1 MEGDENKQYTGVPAI
16 LYTALWHVREMGFLK
31 RMLGELKIKR
41 TSLYVHFDD
50 YPPGGIVT
58 VDPEKGD
65 YEVVAVEA
73 GQAIDLD
80 SCDCAVT
87 GQLKPVVQ
95 LLEHD
100 KNLLLGVLG
109 LVLQR
114 KIRIKGLFRLLKAA
128 KLISRCI

>member
-1 MEGDENKQYTGVPAI
+1 MEGNEHKLLSGVPAI
-16 LYTALWHVREMGFLK
+16 LYTALWHAREAGFLK
-31 RMLGELKIKR
+31 TILAELKIKR

-50 YPPGGIVT
+50 YPPGGIIT

-65 YEVVAVEA
+65 YEVVAVEP
-73 GQAIDLD
+73 GQAIDAKFY
-80 SCDCAVT
+80 DCAVI
-87 GQLKPVVQ
+87 GLLKPAVK

-100 KNLLLGVLG
+100 KNLLLGIIV

-114 KIRIKGLFRLLKAA
+114 KIRIKGFFKLLKAA